1 MSGCSVSLSVARLV
15 RPKRGDL
22 KGEVRGPR
30 VQAGLWETA
39 PAGRASGSTSR
50 TGWRAEGEDPLGR
63 QRWVKA
69 GGLGEEPL
77 SRPWPRLCAIFIGNS
92 QVKLLLKGADGLGS
106 VWWVPQGFAGRRW
119 VQGGHEAQ
127 EGSSAPRSS
136 SGPAG
141 RSEHV
146 SGMPRGAG
154 CGLSARADLP
164 LPLTNQANGPGDL
177 RLGLPSAGFWTVNN
191 NSASLLLRTYR
202 VSVF

>member
-1 MSGCSVSLSVARLV
+1 MSRRVAGVRGHQLGFAVFGRDMSGCSVSPSAARLV
-15 RPKRGDL
+15 GPKRGDL
-22 KGEVRGPR
+22 KGAVRGPR
-30 VQAGLWETA
+30 LQAGLREAA

-106 VWWVPQGFAGRRW
+106 VWRVPQGFAGW
-119 VQGGHEAQ
+119 SLQGGHEVQ

-136 SGPAG
+136 SGP
-141 RSEHV
+141 SWEV
-146 SGMPRGAG
+146 
-154 CGLSARADLP
+154 RACLR
-164 LPLTNQANGPGDL
+164 NAPG
-177 RLGLPSAGFWTVNN
+177 SWMW
-191 NSASLLLRTYR
+191 S
-202 VSVF
+202 